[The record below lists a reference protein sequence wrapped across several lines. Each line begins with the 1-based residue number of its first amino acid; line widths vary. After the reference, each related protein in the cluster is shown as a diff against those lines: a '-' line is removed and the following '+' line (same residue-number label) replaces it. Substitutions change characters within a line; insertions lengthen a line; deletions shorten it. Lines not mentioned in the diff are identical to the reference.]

1 MSALTLEIPDAV
13 RAALE
18 AVARREHKSPEQ
30 LAGEALARHVQAQ
43 QELDYLAERA
53 RRGRRE
59 DFDAFLAKVP
69 EVPPGPHDRL

>member
-18 AVARREHKSPEQ
+18 AAARREHKPAEQ
-30 LAGEALARHVQAQ
+30 VAGEALVRHLQAQ
-43 QELDYLAERA
+43 QELDHLAERA

-59 DFDAFLAKVP
+59 DFDALLAKVP
-69 EVPPGPHDRL
+69 DVSPEPDDTL